1 MLYNG
6 GKKLNKLI
14 YDNVES
20 RKYTTYFSILF
31 IIFRF
36 RFIEI
41 NNIITSIES
50 EMSKNTGSCIMTKNI
65 ETGWNNPTII
75 TKPVKVNNKYVTHL
89 IIRLLFLRIKRTI
102 TAINH
107 NKRPNCELK

>member
-6 GKKLNKLI
+6 GKKLNNPI
-14 YDNVES
+14 NDNVES

-41 NNIITSIES
+41 NKIITSIELV
-50 EMSKNTGSCIMTKNI
+50 MSKNTGSCIATKNI
-65 ETGWNNPTII
+65 EVGCINDTAT
-75 TKPVKVNNKYVTHL
+75 TKPVNVNNKYVTH
-89 IIRLLFLRIKRTI
+89 
-102 TAINH
+102 
-107 NKRPNCELK
+107 